1 MCAIRFRVLGP
12 LEVVTE
18 GGAPIR
24 LSSRMQRIALATL
37 LLYPNQPVVSDGLIE
52 RMWGDDIP
60 DDPRGALHT
69 HMTRLRRTL
78 STGLIESSGGGYLLR
93 ADGHSLDLI
102 EFRDLVARGRR
113 DSVAEKSLLTQ
124 ALALWR
130 GPALANV
137 DSDALHRDEVA
148 ELEEEHRHAQE
159 RWFELALRA
168 GEGPAVIS
176 RLKAAVVASPMSE
189 RLSGQLMIAL
199 YQAGRQAEALEVYE
213 ALRVTLRDELGLE
226 PGQGIRQAHAQVL
239 GQDIPPG
246 GREQAAVA
254 HVPVPAELPAKVA
267 TFTGRRPQAQAL
279 LDALRDGR
287 TTVAAVSGPGGIGKS
302 ALALH
307 VAHRLAAAFP
317 DGQLYLDL
325 NGSAPDVP
333 PLEPAEALRRLLR
346 SLGVAPAAVSAEPGE
361 AARLLRSLT
370 AGRRMLFLLDN
381 VRDVAQVRDLLPG
394 GAGCRVLLT
403 SRRLLADL
411 DGAEHVQLDLFSPE
425 ESYEL
430 LERLVGAARLAA
442 EPQAAA
448 QVVRYCGGL
457 PLAVRIAA
465 TRLVSR
471 PAWPIAVLADRLGA
485 QHRRMNELRAGDRA
499 IRATFSTSYQ
509 QLQTERHGAAATR
522 VFDLLGLF
530 DGADLGTDTVAA
542 LADLPAE
549 RAWQLLELLADAR
562 LLQTHEP
569 GRYRMHHL
577 ARLFARERAA
587 TRGRDA
593 PQAVRRVLHHFLATA
608 RRAVRLLNPYPAWP
622 AAIGLMTPARAGS
635 QLAGAQAAREWADA
649 EAPNLVAVVRQAA
662 ETGDDDLTIG
672 LASSM
677 SSLMLQCGRWDQV
690 RQIRRV
696 AAHVAQRRGRA
707 VGRADLSV
715 PPPSRVHLAVASRVL
730 GSDEASLSVIPAP
743 AADRRP

>member
-1 MCAIRFRVLGP
+1 MKDDGAAIRLPSG
-12 LEVVTE
+12 
-18 GGAPIR
+18 
-24 LSSRMQRIALATL
+24 MQRIALATL
-37 LLYPNQPVVSDGLIE
+37 LLYPNQPVGVDGLIE
-52 RMWGDDIP
+52 RMWGDDTP

-69 HMTRLRRTL
+69 HLTRLRRTL
-78 STGLIESSGGGYLLR
+78 STGLDGTSPIESSGGGYLVR
-93 ADGHSLDLI
+93 ADQDSLDLI
-102 EFRDLVARGRR
+102 NFRDLAARGRS
-113 DSVAEKSLLTQ
+113 DSVAEKSLLSQ

-130 GPALANV
+130 GPVLANV
-137 DSDALHRDEVA
+137 ASDALHRDEIA

-159 RWFELALRA
+159 RWFELALRE
-168 GEGPAVIS
+168 GEGPAIIS
-176 RLKAAVVASPMSE
+176 RLKAAVAASPVSE
-189 RLSGQLMIAL
+189 RLTGQLMIAL
-199 YQAGRQAEALEVYE
+199 YQAGRQAEALEAYE
-213 ALRVTLRDELGLE
+213 ALRVMLRDELGLE
-226 PGQGIRQAHAQVL
+226 PGEGIRQAHAQVL
-239 GQDIPPG
+239 RQDVPRLAG
-246 GREQAAVA
+246 DQQRMAVA

-267 TFTGRRPQAQAL
+267 TFTGRHPQARAL
-279 LDALRDGR
+279 LDSLRGGH

-307 VAHRLAAAFP
+307 VAHRLADAFP

-325 NGSAPDVP
+325 NGSAADLP

-346 SLGVAPAAVSAEPGE
+346 SLGVAPAAVPAEPGE

-411 DGAEHVQLDLFSPE
+411 DGAEHVQLDVFSPE

-430 LERLVGAARLAA
+430 LGRLVGAGRLAA
-442 EPQAAA
+442 EPRAAA
-448 QVVRYCGGL
+448 QVVQHCGGL
-457 PLAVRIAA
+457 PLAVHIAA

-471 PAWPIAVLADRLGA
+471 PAWPISVLADRLGA

-509 QLQTERHGAAATR
+509 QLRAEPHGAAATR
-522 VFDLLGLF
+522 VFDLLGLV

-542 LADLPAE
+542 LAELPAE
-549 RAWQLLELLADAR
+549 RAWQLLELLADLR

-587 TRGRDA
+587 THGFEA
-593 PQAVRRVLHHFLATA
+593 PQAVRRVLHYFLATA
-608 RRAVRLLNPYPAWP
+608 RRAVRLLNPHAEWR
-622 AAIGLMTPARAGS
+622 AAIGPTAPVHAGS
-635 QLAGAQAAREWADA
+635 PLAGPQAAREWADA

-672 LASSM
+672 LATSLSY
-677 SSLMLQCGRWDQV
+677 LMLDRGRWDQE

-696 AAHVAQRRGRA
+696 AAHVVQRWGDPPHQAPARTDLGVPRA
-707 VGRADLSV
+707 R
-715 PPPSRVHLAVASRVL
+715 LAVALRAFT
-730 GSDEASLSVIPAP
+730 SDQASLG
-743 AADRRP
+743 